1 MLLGAVMQQTGLIS
15 TTVTNAG
22 FLPALYVPL
31 VPLPG
36 WLVLR
41 QLPHWSVW
49 PTGLSCPLGAFLL
62 SGAHELSIGIGE
74 LWVIASA
81 LHWALH
87 MLLVGRVVDR
97 QGAPFLVAGGQ
108 FFVCALLALA
118 GALLFERVDR
128 AALRAAALPIL

>member
-1 MLLGAVMQQTGLIS
+1 
-15 TTVTNAG
+15 
-22 FLPALYVPL
+22 
-31 VPLPG
+31 
-36 WLVLR
+36 
-41 QLPHWSVW
+41 
-49 PTGLSCPLGAFLL
+49 
-62 SGAHELSIGIGE
+62 LSIGIGE
-74 LWVIASA
+74 FWVIASA

-128 AALRAAALPIL
+128 AALRAVALPIL